1 MTSNVYVLKNQYLGV
16 FELPQVQKLSKAD
29 VGEGYRRLIYSD
41 PADCYKRRYQECLL
55 CYIGTWDDE
64 KGVFDYVT
72 PEVIVDLATLFP
84 KGYLAKRARA
94 EQEAELSLQELC

>member
-1 MTSNVYVLKNQYLGV
+1 MTTNVYVLKNLYLGV

-41 PADCYKRRYQECLL
+41 PDTCFKRRYHECQL

-64 KGVFDYVT
+64 TGKLDYCEPQVL
-72 PEVIVDLATLFP
+72 VDLATLFP

-94 EQEAELSLQELC
+94 EEQADAALQELM